1 MNYKN
6 NLVEVIGNTP
16 LVKLN
21 ALAKGVKALVLVKL
35 EYLNPGGSMK
45 DRIGISMIEDAEKKG
60 LLKPGGLIVEPTS
73 GNTGVGLAI
82 AAAIKGY
89 KVIFTMST
97 KMSPEKEQVLRS
109 YGAEVVRAPADAEPD
124 DERHY
129 INVARRIAKEKGGY
143 FPNQYHNKANTLAHY
158 KTTGPEIWRDTEGKI
173 THYIAPVGTGG
184 TISGTAKYLK
194 EKNPKIKVI
203 GIDPEGSL
211 IKHYFYKTKGVAK
224 AYKVEGPG
232 EDFMPG
238 ALDMSVIDEIITV
251 NDAQSF
257 RTSRDLVKKEGIF
270 AGGSS
275 GLAVYGALKV
285 AKKLPK
291 NAVVVV
297 ILPDSGRSYVS
308 KFYNDQWMKDNGFI
322 KETKKK
328 VMGQQKRKGDYI
340 APSFA

>member
-1 MNYKN
+1 MKYAKN
-6 NLVEVIGNTP
+6 LIEVIGNTP
-16 LVKLN
+16 LVKLHTVTR
-21 ALAKGVKALVLVKL
+21 GVEALVLAKL

-45 DRIGISMIEDAEKKG
+45 DRIGINMIEDAEKKG

-89 KVIFTMST
+89 KVIFTMSE
-97 KMSPEKEQVLRS
+97 KMSMEKEQVLRS

-124 DERHY
+124 DPMQY
-129 INVARRIAKEKGGY
+129 INLAKSIAKEKGGY
-143 FPNQYHNKANTLAHY
+143 YPNQYFNKANTEAHF

-173 THYIAPVGTGG
+173 THLISPVGTGG
-184 TISGTAKYLK
+184 TISGTAQFLK
-194 EKNPKIKVI
+194 KKNPKIKVI

-211 IKHYFYKTKGVAK
+211 LHHYFNKTKGEAK

-238 ALDMSVIDEIITV
+238 AIDMSVIDEMV
-251 NDAQSF
+251 VVGDKDSF
-257 RTSRDLVKKEGIF
+257 AMGRKMVRKEGIF
-270 AGGSS
+270 AGGSA
-275 GLAVYGALKV
+275 GMAVFGAIKV

-308 KFYNDQWMKDNGFI
+308 KFYNDEWMKQNGFMKTEIEKTEI
-322 KETKKK
+322 KT
-328 VMGQQKRKGDYI
+328 KRKGDYI
-340 APSFA
+340 EASFV